1 VLYRMNAQ
9 SRVLEDA
16 FRAAGLPYHI
26 VGSVR
31 FYERKEVKDALAYLR
46 LATNPADDL
55 AFKRALGVPP
65 RGIGRA
71 TLTRLEELAAAGG
84 APLLATAARAA
95 AELPAR
101 AGRALGEFARLIGQ
115 FAAVVAGPGPLGQR
129 VAAVIDGAGLREAL
143 RREGTAEA
151 EGRLENLD
159 ELVVAAE
166 EFVARPEGGDLG
178 AFLDSIALIA
188 DVDELEDVRAVVTL
202 MTLHSAKGLE
212 FPVVFLTGLEE
223 GVFPHGRALEDEE
236 GIEEERR
243 LAYVG
248 LTRAKE
254 QLFLSYAAE
263 RRLGGY
269 AGLREP
275 SRFLLEMPA
284 AAVAS
289 VGGRRRDPGP
299 GRPPAWP
306 GRVAEP
312 GPDPGP
318 DPADDYPLRV
328 GARVRHADW
337 GDGILTGIQKDGE
350 DVVVTV
356 NFASVGRKRL
366 LLKYAPLE
374 EV

>member
-1 VLYRMNAQ
+1 M
-9 SRVLEDA
+9 LEDA
-16 FRAAGLPYHI
+16 FRVAGLPYHI

-31 FYERKEVKDALAYLR
+31 FYERREIKDALSYLR
-46 LATNPADDL
+46 LVTNPADDL
-55 AFKRALGVPP
+55 SFRRALGAPP
-65 RGIGRA
+65 RGVGRT
-71 TLTRLEELAAAGG
+71 TLGRLEELAAAAGV
-84 APLLATAARAA
+84 PLLATATNAS
-95 AELPAR
+95 AELGGR
-101 AGRALGEFARLIGQ
+101 AGRALGEFARLIAELR
-115 FAAVVAGPGPLGQR
+115 AAAEAPHPLGER
-129 VAAVIDGAGLREAL
+129 VAAIIDGTGLREAL
-143 RREGTAEA
+143 RRENTAEA
-151 EGRLENLD
+151 ESRLENLD

-166 EFVARPEGGDLG
+166 EFATRPEGGDLAG
-178 AFLDSIALIA
+178 FLDSISLIS
-188 DVDELEDVRAVVTL
+188 DVDELQEARPAATL

-212 FPVVFLTGLEE
+212 FPAVFLTGLEE
-223 GVFPHGRALEDEE
+223 GVFPHGRALDDEE

-254 QLFLSYAAE
+254 RLFLSYAAE

-284 AAVAS
+284 DAVVPIGSRRPEAS
-289 VGGRRRDPGP
+289 Q

-306 GRVAEP
+306 GRVSEP
-312 GPDPGP
+312 GPEPDP
-318 DPADDYPLRV
+318 DPADEFPLRV
-328 GARVRHADW
+328 GARVRHAGW
-337 GDGILTGIQKDGE
+337 GDGILTGIQKDGA

>member
-1 VLYRMNAQ
+1 M
-9 SRVLEDA
+9 
-16 FRAAGLPYHI
+16 
-26 VGSVR
+26 
-31 FYERKEVKDALAYLR
+31 
-46 LATNPADDL
+46 
-55 AFKRALGVPP
+55 
-65 RGIGRA
+65 
-71 TLTRLEELAAAGG
+71 
-84 APLLATAARAA
+84 
-95 AELPAR
+95 
-101 AGRALGEFARLIGQ
+101 
-115 FAAVVAGPGPLGQR
+115 
-129 VAAVIDGAGLREAL
+129 AAVIDGAGLREAL

-151 EGRLENLD
+151 ESRLENLD

-166 EFVARPEGGDLG
+166 EFAARPEGGDLG
-178 AFLDSIALIA
+178 AFLDSVALIA
-188 DVDELEDVRAVVTL
+188 DVDELEDARAAVTL

-254 QLFLSYAAE
+254 RLFLSYAAE

-284 AAVAS
+284 EAVVS

-318 DPADDYPLRV
+318 DPADELPAPRRGPRSPRRLGRRHPDRDPEGRRGRGRHRQLRLRRPEAPAAQV
-328 GARVRHADW
+328 RPARGGV
-337 GDGILTGIQKDGE
+337 
-350 DVVVTV
+350 
-356 NFASVGRKRL
+356 S
-366 LLKYAPLE
+366 
-374 EV
+374 

>member
-1 VLYRMNAQ
+1 
-9 SRVLEDA
+9 
-16 FRAAGLPYHI
+16 
-26 VGSVR
+26 
-31 FYERKEVKDALAYLR
+31 
-46 LATNPADDL
+46 
-55 AFKRALGVPP
+55 
-65 RGIGRA
+65 
-71 TLTRLEELAAAGG
+71 
-84 APLLATAARAA
+84 
-95 AELPAR
+95 
-101 AGRALGEFARLIGQ
+101 
-115 FAAVVAGPGPLGQR
+115 
-129 VAAVIDGAGLREAL
+129 
-143 RREGTAEA
+143 
-151 EGRLENLD
+151 
-159 ELVVAAE
+159 VAAE

>member
-1 VLYRMNAQ
+1 V
-9 SRVLEDA
+9 
-16 FRAAGLPYHI
+16 
-26 VGSVR
+26 
-31 FYERKEVKDALAYLR
+31 
-46 LATNPADDL
+46 
-55 AFKRALGVPP
+55 
-65 RGIGRA
+65 
-71 TLTRLEELAAAGG
+71 
-84 APLLATAARAA
+84 
-95 AELPAR
+95 
-101 AGRALGEFARLIGQ
+101 RLIGELTSR
-115 FAAVVAGPGPLGQR
+115 AVPGPLGER
-129 VAAVIDGAGLREAL
+129 VAALVDGSGLRAAL

-151 EGRLENLD
+151 ESRLENLD

-166 EFVARPEGGDLG
+166 EFADRSEGGDLG
-178 AFLDSIALIA
+178 AFLDSVALIA
-188 DVDELEDVRAVVTL
+188 DVDELQEARPGVTL

-212 FPVVFLTGLEE
+212 FPTVFLTGLEE

-236 GIEEERR
+236 GVEEERR

-254 QLFLSYAAE
+254 RLFLSYAAE

-284 AAVAS
+284 EAVVP
-289 VGGRRRDPGP
+289 VGGRRPDAAP
-299 GRPPAWP
+299 GRPPTWP

-318 DPADDYPLRV
+318 DPADEYPLRV
-328 GARVRHADW
+328 GARVRHASW

-350 DVVVTV
+350 DVVVSV

-366 LLKYAPLE
+366 VLKYAPLE

>member
-1 VLYRMNAQ
+1 MSYRLHPVTAASIAHAPPPCVGCVFWQ
-9 SRVLEDA
+9 SR
-16 FRAAGLPYHI
+16 
-26 VGSVR
+26 
-31 FYERKEVKDALAYLR
+31 
-46 LATNPADDL
+46 
-55 AFKRALGVPP
+55 
-65 RGIGRA
+65 
-71 TLTRLEELAAAGG
+71 
-84 APLLATAARAA
+84 
-95 AELPAR
+95 
-101 AGRALGEFARLIGQ
+101 
-115 FAAVVAGPGPLGQR
+115 GQR
-129 VAAVIDGAGLREAL
+129 VAAIVDGTGLREAL
-143 RREGTAEA
+143 RREGRAEA
-151 EGRLENLD
+151 ESRLENLD
-159 ELVVAAE
+159 ELIVAAE
-166 EFVARPEGGDLG
+166 EFAGRTEGADLG
-178 AFLDSIALIA
+178 AFLDSVALIA
-188 DVDELEDVRAVVTL
+188 DVDELEEARPAATL

-212 FPVVFLTGLEE
+212 FPAVFLTGLEE
-223 GVFPHGRALEDEE
+223 GVFPHGRALDDED
-236 GIEEERR
+236 GVEEERR

-254 QLFLSYAAE
+254 RLFLSYAAE

-284 AAVAS
+284 EAVVPIGS
-289 VGGRRRDPGP
+289 RRGEP
-299 GRPPAWP
+299 GRGRPAAWP
-306 GRVAEP
+306 GRVTEP

-328 GARVRHADW
+328 GARVRHAEW

>member
-1 VLYRMNAQ
+1 A
-9 SRVLEDA
+9 
-16 FRAAGLPYHI
+16 
-26 VGSVR
+26 
-31 FYERKEVKDALAYLR
+31 
-46 LATNPADDL
+46 
-55 AFKRALGVPP
+55 
-65 RGIGRA
+65 
-71 TLTRLEELAAAGG
+71 AAAGV
-84 APLLATAARAA
+84 PLLATAGSAG
-95 AELPAR
+95 AELAGR
-101 AGRALGEFARLIGQ
+101 AGRALGDFARLI
-115 FAAVVAGPGPLGQR
+115 AELRTTAEVPRPLGEC
-129 VAAVIDGAGLREAL
+129 VAAIIDGSGLREAL

-151 EGRLENLD
+151 ESRLENLD

-166 EFVARPEGGDLG
+166 EFAARPEGGDLAG
-178 AFLDSIALIA
+178 FLDSVSLIS
-188 DVDELEDVRAVVTL
+188 DVDELQEARPAATL

-212 FPVVFLTGLEE
+212 FPAVFLTGLEE
-223 GVFPHGRALEDEE
+223 GVFPHGRALDDEE

-254 QLFLSYAAE
+254 RLFLSYAAE

-269 AGLREP
+269 AGIREP

-284 AAVAS
+284 DAVVPIGSRRPEAA
-289 VGGRRRDPGP
+289 R

-306 GRVAEP
+306 GRVSEP
-312 GPDPGP
+312 GPEPDP
-318 DPADDYPLRV
+318 DPADEFPLRV
-328 GARVRHADW
+328 GARVRHAGW

-350 DVVVTV
+350 DIVVTV